1 MVSLSSL
8 ILNTNNI
15 VICIYQ
21 TITYNLK
28 TTNSEQVAYL
38 RNLNYIK
45 SRCVDFPQ
53 LEHADEGEAG
63 AAGGDG
69 GDERRGDFGA
79 LLAEVHGARV
89 AATEEV
95 DNLVDRVGKE
105 DNYISYDAR
114 TEEGVV
120 VADDVAFEL
129 VEALADNAADKR
141 RDEEVLD

>member
-1 MVSLSSL
+1 MTCSLLIVYRLVVSLSSL

-28 TTNSEQVAYL
+28 TTKSEQVAYL

-45 SRCVDFPQ
+45 PRCVDFLC
-53 LEHADEGEAG
+53 LEHADECEAG

-79 LLAEVHGARV
+79 LLAEVHCARV

-95 DNLVDRVGKE
+95 DDLVDRVGK
-105 DNYISYDAR
+105 
-114 TEEGVV
+114 
-120 VADDVAFEL
+120 
-129 VEALADNAADKR
+129 
-141 RDEEVLD
+141 